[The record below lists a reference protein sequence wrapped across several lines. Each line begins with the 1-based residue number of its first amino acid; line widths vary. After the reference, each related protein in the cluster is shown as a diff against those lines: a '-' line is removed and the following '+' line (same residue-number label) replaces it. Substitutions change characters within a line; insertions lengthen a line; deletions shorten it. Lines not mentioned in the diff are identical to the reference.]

1 MSRNKHTP
9 NVLSPFEKPY
19 ATAEERR
26 EHAAGLRALAD
37 WVEETHFPIPAHCVR
52 ENDWSATVD
61 VPSAWIDDEGFV
73 KRPGSAARLIGGKVD
88 KGTNYGG
95 GDFTLTRRF
104 GGGVVMRYRISR
116 EAVCEKVETT
126 VMEDCV
132 VPEDEKA
139 ARALEF
145 HIDELKKELSE
156 MPTAVKKVPVSKTEY
171 VCPPSLIVKET
182 ETAAEPTADE
192 SVPF

>member
-1 MSRNKHTP
+1 MSRNKHIV
-9 NVLSPFEKPY
+9 NVLEPFSAPY
-19 ATAEERR
+19 ATKEQRAEY
-26 EHAAGLRALAD
+26 AAGLRALAT
-37 WVEETHFPIPAHCVR
+37 WVETTAFPIPAHCVR
-52 ENDWSATVD
+52 ESDWSATVD

-132 VPEDEKA
+132 VPEDETA

-145 HIDELKKELSE
+145 HIDELKKELAE
-156 MPTAVKKVPVSKTEY
+156 MPTEIKKVPVPKTEY
-171 VCPPSLIVKET
+171 VCPESLIVKET
-182 ETAAEPTADE
+182 EREEIA
-192 SVPF
+192 S